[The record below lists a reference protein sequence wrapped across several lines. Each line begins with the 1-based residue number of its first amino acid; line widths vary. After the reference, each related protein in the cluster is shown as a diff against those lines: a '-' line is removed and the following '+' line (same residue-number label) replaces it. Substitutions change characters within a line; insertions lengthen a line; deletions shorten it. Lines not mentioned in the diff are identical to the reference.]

1 MMQRMNVMHM
11 KLMLEADAD
20 NVEAVDDVS
29 DVDDE
34 KLMQMM

>member
-1 MMQRMNVMHM
+1 MHM
-11 KLMLEADAD
+11 KLMPEADAD

-34 KLMQMM
+34 MLM

>member
-1 MMQRMNVMHM
+1 MHM

-34 KLMQMM
+34 KLM